1 MSDLVDSVAA
11 FVERDGRSVGEVVNG
26 QYALESDGPKI
37 PQGNQSR
44 VVRAFDLKA
53 FDYVAVKFIQPWR
66 DEFAKRM
73 FERETEALRRL
84 SHANIVGIRDSGVD
98 ETGTPFVVL
107 EWVDS
112 SLEQLLSER
121 SWDRWDDFYSDM
133 FRPIVSAIS
142 HAHLHNTEHRDIKP
156 ANVLLDSELRPLVAD
171 FGIATVRASGPPST
185 QTVRRFRSVPYAPP
199 EEETR
204 RPFVRDVFSL
214 GVLAIQCMTDGPIS
228 DYDQI
233 RPALATAKLP
243 DGVRDILARCVD
255 FDQNLRPSSA
265 TELEGLLE
273 DAWSMLAEN
282 AGKRLN
288 TLWLSLSGR
297 ARQDMAQLA
306 LSTTAEA
313 AVVLDL
319 KGAVHAEFGIE
330 KKSGA
335 PDRSW
340 MFVYGT
346 SYRYSISVPRGDG
359 DPLIVSSVSQRDFE
373 TLERERRRSLPLP
386 SVFHWEVKRPTNRT
400 AAVRGWQALQR
411 LLEAHLE
418 AQLSPRGDAE
428 VNDLFDR
435 WARLLDARADLARG
449 AAQPMA
455 YSQCAQAERRVS
467 FALLEEPDTDLV
479 GTFWEAVSPERPLRG
494 VSGEVVEQDGKDL
507 TILLRGK
514 PKSVPARGTLRP
526 FDAPSTIALSRQR
539 SALSAVRDGKVPNSA
554 IREVIV
560 DPSVGVSPVR
570 HSIDGWH
577 SEMDTDKQ
585 RAIELALGNSG
596 LMVIEGPPGT
606 GKTRLIAELVYQ
618 LLRSD
623 PRKRILIASQTN
635 AAVDNALER
644 ISHVGISNIVRV
656 AGSDQSA
663 VDPAVH
669 PLLLEN
675 RLPRWADD
683 IRGRAHATIEQEA
696 SKYDIPIN
704 QARAALL
711 LEQVAALG
719 TERLLLTSRLMDK
732 PASSGSITGLEDDEP
747 VEQPEDIQARI
758 EQLQE
763 RIRAHVKSAQ
773 TLLGPDVTL
782 DRDLSPVGAREALA
796 ALLTGKP
803 HAQVFLAR
811 VELQA
816 QWMDRI
822 ESDETIAEFFLAT
835 TSVVAGTC
843 VGLLRHKAVSR
854 SEFDVCIVDEASRAT
869 LTEALI
875 PISRSKQWIVVGD
888 TRQLPPSDEDLLRST
903 AILAEH
909 DLTPSDVTETLFQR
923 LVDHLPAESQVLL
936 QHQYRMMNAIGTMI
950 SECFYDG
957 LLQSPRTDGMPGY
970 DLWAGAPVAWVDTS
984 KLGSERREASAA
996 GTSVAN
1002 RAEAKIVVDM
1012 IRNLDRALERGVV
1025 RPQSGQ
1031 KPHVLAIAP
1040 YMSQVA
1046 DIRRR
1051 LAAVS
1056 FEHLSV
1062 SAMSVDAVQG
1072 READIAFFSVT
1083 RSNNR
1088 RSLGFLGPD
1097 YWRRINVALS
1107 RARFGL
1113 TIIGDADFI
1122 RSQDS
1127 GLSRVL
1133 DYIERHPGDCTLRP
1147 VNK

>member
-1 MSDLVDSVAA
+1 M
-11 FVERDGRSVGEVVNG
+11 GEVLSQ

-44 VVRAFDLKA
+44 VVRAFDLRA

-98 ETGTPFVVL
+98 ETGTPYVVL

-121 SWDRWDDFYSDM
+121 SWDRWDDFYTNM

-142 HAHLHNTEHRDIKP
+142 HAHLNNTEHRDIKP
-156 ANVLLDSELRPLVAD
+156 ANVLLSAELRPLVAD

-204 RPFVRDVFSL
+204 RPYVRDVFSL
-214 GVLAIQCMTDGPIS
+214 GVLAIRCMTDGPIS

-233 RPALATAKLP
+233 RPALAAANLP

-273 DAWSMLAEN
+273 DAWSMMAEH
-282 AGKRLN
+282 AGKRQN
-288 TLWLSLSGR
+288 TLWLAFNGR
-297 ARQDMAQLA
+297 ARQDMAELA
-306 LSTTAEA
+306 PGTTAES
-313 AVVLDL
+313 AVVQDL
-319 KGAVHAEFGIE
+319 EGAVHAEFGIE
-330 KKSGA
+330 KETGA

-340 MFVYGT
+340 MFLYGA
-346 SYRYSISVPRGDG
+346 SYRYSISTPRRDG
-359 DPLIVSSVSQRDFE
+359 DPLTVSAVSQRDFE

-386 SVFHWEVKRPTNRT
+386 AVFRWEVRHPTNR
-400 AAVRGWQALQR
+400 AASVRGWQVLQR
-411 LLEAHLE
+411 LLETHLE
-418 AQLSPRGDAE
+418 AQLSPHADTE
-428 VNDLFDR
+428 VNELFDLWGR
-435 WARLLDARADLARG
+435 VLDARAELARG
-449 AAQPMA
+449 SARPMA
-455 YSQCAQAERRVS
+455 YRRCTQVERRVS
-467 FALLEEPDTDLV
+467 FALLEEPDIDLV
-479 GTFWEAVSPERPLRG
+479 GTFWEATSPERPLGG
-494 VSGEVVEQDGKDL
+494 VSGEVLEQDGKDL
-507 TILLRGK
+507 TILLRRK
-514 PKSVPARGTLRP
+514 AKSIPVRGTLRP

-539 SALSAVRDGKVPNSA
+539 SALSAIRDGKVPNSA
-554 IREVIV
+554 IREIIV
-560 DPSVGVSPVR
+560 NPAVSDSPVR
-570 HSIDGWH
+570 HSVDSWH

-585 RAIELALGNSG
+585 RAIELALGSSG
-596 LMVIEGPPGT
+596 LMVVEGPPGT

-644 ISHVGISNIVRV
+644 ISEVGISNIVRL

-663 VDPAVH
+663 VDPAIH

-683 IRGRAHATIEQEA
+683 IRGRAQATIEQEA
-696 SKYDIPIN
+696 IKYDIPVD

-719 TERLLLTSRLMDK
+719 TERLLLMSRLSEK
-732 PASSGSITGLEDDEP
+732 PASTGSITGLEDDEP
-747 VEQPEDIQARI
+747 VDQPEDVQARI
-758 EQLQE
+758 EQLEE
-763 RIRAHVKSAQ
+763 RIREHVKSAQ
-773 TLLGPDVTL
+773 ALLGADLPL
-782 DRDLSPVGAREALA
+782 DRDLSPVGAREALTA
-796 ALLTGKP
+796 ILTGKP

-822 ESDETIAEFFLAT
+822 ESDENIAEFFLAT

-843 VGLLRHKAVSR
+843 VGLLRHKAVAR
-854 SEFDVCIVDEASRAT
+854 TEFDVCIVDEASRAT

-888 TRQLPPSDEDLLRST
+888 TRQLPPSDEDLLRSP

-909 DLTPSDVTETLFQR
+909 ELTPSDVTETLFQR
-923 LVDHLPAESQVLL
+923 LVDHLPADSQVLL
-936 QHQYRMMNAIGTMI
+936 QQQYRMINAIGAMI
-950 SECFYDG
+950 SECFYDS
-957 LLQSPRTDGMPGY
+957 LLQSPRTDGIPGY
-970 DLWAGAPVAWVDTS
+970 DLWAGAPVTWIDTS
-984 KLGSERREASAA
+984 ALGNERRESSAA

-1002 RAEAKIVVDM
+1002 RAEAKLMVDK
-1012 IRNLDRALERGVV
+1012 IRSLDNALEQGLV
-1025 RPQSGQ
+1025 RPRFGQ
-1031 KPHVLAIAP
+1031 KLQVLAIAP

-1056 FEHLSV
+1056 FKNISV
-1062 SAMSVDAVQG
+1062 TAMSVDAVQG

-1083 RSNNR
+1083 RSNDR
-1088 RSLGFLGPD
+1088 RSLGFLGQE

-1107 RARFGL
+1107 RARYGL
-1113 TIIGDADFI
+1113 AIIGDADFI
-1122 RSQDS
+1122 RSQNS
-1127 GLSRVL
+1127 GLSKVL
-1133 DYIERHPGDCTLRP
+1133 DYIERHPGDCILRP
-1147 VNK
+1147 VDK